1 MEHKLGQFETV
12 KFAERRPDYNRAME
26 EILSMGYGAADYIHQ
41 FPAFAGHMT
50 LWRTFTLYE
59 LYKKTLG
66 LAGHIADV
74 GVYMGASTL
83 LFGKLLQI
91 FEPESLTMV
100 HGFDWF
106 KGTHVSKEDTLQVE
120 GAHLESEAR
129 VRRLIACQ
137 NLDAVVKVHKLDVAK
152 EIEGFF
158 AANPHLRFKLIFL
171 DSGTYDVVS
180 SAIRAFWP
188 RLTPGGLLVLDQY
201 NHEVAP
207 GEVRAI
213 HDLLPNEKVE
223 TIPNAWMPNAYIQ
236 KSAPGGTVLR

>member
-1 MEHKLGQFETV
+1 MEHKLGEFETV
-12 KFAERRPDYNRAME
+12 KFAHRRADYTHALE
-26 EILSMGYGAADYIHQ
+26 TILSMGYQPQDYIHQ
-41 FPAFAGHMT
+41 FPAFVGHMT
-50 LWRTFTLYE
+50 LWRAFTLYE

-91 FEPESLTMV
+91 FEPESLSMV

-106 KGTHVSKEDTLQVE
+106 QGTHVSNEDTLQVE

-129 VRRLIACQ
+129 VRKLITCQ
-137 NLDAVVKVHKLDVAK
+137 KLDHVVKVHKLDVAK
-152 EIEGFF
+152 EIDGFF
-158 AANPHLRFKLIFL
+158 DAHAHLRFKLVFL

-188 RLTPGGLLVLDQY
+188 RLIPGGLLVLDQY

-223 TIPNAWMPNAYIQ
+223 TLPNAWMPNAYIQ
-236 KSAPGGTVLR
+236 KTAPGGTIIG

>member
-1 MEHKLGQFETV
+1 MAHKMGQFETM
-12 KFAERRPDYNRAME
+12 KFANRRPDYARAIE
-26 EILSMGYGAADYIHQ
+26 EIAGMGYQVEDYIHH
-41 FPAFAGHMT
+41 FPAFVGHMT
-50 LWRTFTLYE
+50 LWRSLTLYE

-66 LAGHIADV
+66 ISGHIADV
-74 GVYMGASTL
+74 GVFLGASTL
-83 LFGKLLQI
+83 LFGKLMQI
-91 FEPESLTMV
+91 FEPESLSMV

-106 KGTHVSKEDTLQVE
+106 KGTHVSKEDSLQIE
-120 GAHLESEAR
+120 GANLESEAR
-129 VRRLIACQ
+129 VRKLIALQ
-137 NLDAVVKVHKLDVAK
+137 KLENVVKVHKIDVAK

-158 AANPHLRFKLIFL
+158 ATNPHLRFKLVFL

-223 TIPNAWMPNAYIQ
+223 TIPNSWMPSAYIQ
-236 KSAPGGTVLR
+236 KTATSGTVLR

>member
-12 KFAERRPDYNRAME
+12 KFAHRRPDYAHAMQ
-26 EILSMGYGAADYIHQ
+26 EILSMGYTADEYLHH
-41 FPAFAGHMT
+41 FPAFVGHMT
-50 LWRTFTLYE
+50 LWRALTLYE

-66 LAGHIADV
+66 IAGHIADV
-74 GVYMGASTL
+74 GVYVGASAL
-83 LFGKLLQI
+83 LFGKLMQI
-91 FEPESLTMV
+91 FEPESLSMV

-106 KGTHVSKEDTLQVE
+106 KGTHVSKEDTLQIE
-120 GAHLESEAR
+120 GAHQEDETRLR
-129 VRRLIACQ
+129 KLIACQ
-137 NLDAVVKVHKLDVAK
+137 KLDHVVKVHKLDVAK

-158 AANPHLRFKLIFL
+158 AANPHLRFKLVFL

-188 RLTPGGLLVLDQY
+188 RLTPGGLLVLDQF

-213 HDLLPNEKVE
+213 HELLPNEKVE
-223 TIPNAWMPNAYIQ
+223 TIPNSWMPNAYIQ
-236 KSAPGGTVLR
+236 KTAAGGTVLR

>member
-1 MEHKLGQFETV
+1 MAHKLGQFETV
-12 KFAERRPDYNRAME
+12 KFASRRPDYARAVE
-26 EILSMGYGAADYIHQ
+26 EITSMGYSVEDYLHH
-41 FPAFAGHMT
+41 FPAFVGHMT
-50 LWRTFTLYE
+50 LGRTLTLYE

-66 LAGHIADV
+66 LSGHIADV
-74 GVYMGASTL
+74 GVFVGASAL
-83 LFGKLLQI
+83 LFGKLMQI
-91 FEPESLTMV
+91 HEPESLAMV

-106 KGTHVSKEDTLQVE
+106 KGTHVSKEDTLQIE
-120 GAHLESEAR
+120 GDNLESEAR
-129 VRRLIACQ
+129 LRRLIAIQ
-137 NLDAVVKVHKLDVAK
+137 KLDHVVKVHKVDVAK

-158 AANPHLRFKLIFL
+158 AAHPHLRFKLVFL

-213 HDLLPNEKVE
+213 HELLPNEKVE
-223 TIPNAWMPNAYIQ
+223 TIPNSWMPSAYIQ
-236 KSAPGGTVLR
+236 KTSAGTVLR